1 MSLIKVVKLDD
12 RATFDKAHEDD
23 IGYDLTCVSVEW
35 VRGGG
40 RNPNRIGLKLG
51 IKVQPPTMMYFQ
63 VYLRSS
69 FPQKYNAIMAN
80 SVGIIDPGY
89 RGEWRMQIIYFGHRL
104 DAVCDDLIGKK
115 VAQAVPM
122 YLGGTQAEVEICD
135 DLSNTKR
142 GGGGFG
148 YTGE

>member
-1 MSLIKVVKLDD
+1 MTSIKVVKLDD

-23 IGYDLTCVSVEW
+23 IGYDLTCVSA
-35 VRGGG
+35 RTIAGGG
-40 RNPNRIGLKLG
+40 RNPTLIELTLG

-63 VYLRSS
+63 VYPRSS
-69 FPQKYNAIMAN
+69 FPEKYNAIMAN
-80 SVGIIDPGY
+80 SVGIIDPSY
-89 RGEWRMQIIYFGHRL
+89 RGEWRMQIIYFGQQAGVL
-104 DAVCDDLIGKK
+104 CQTIVGKR

-122 YLGGTQAEVEICD
+122 YLGGTQAEVEFCD

-148 YTGE
+148 STGE